1 MKYVLIISMNSI
13 QNKHLQLAYFSMEI
27 MLRTHIPTYAGGLG
41 ILAGDLLRSCADMH
55 IPAAG
60 MTLVY
65 NGTFFN
71 QVFNPDGSQSYK
83 ELEWRKSDQ
92 FTKMPHRVQLTLDDQ
107 VISVGC
113 WRYDIVGYDG
123 FVVPVYLLDTDYVTN
138 PQWARNIT
146 SNLYAGN
153 GDMRVSQEL
162 VLGIGGVLMLKK
174 LRYETIDTY
183 HMNEGHA
190 AFVPLALMPE
200 HNWNDEE
207 VKRKCVFTTHTPIPE
222 GHDTFDYELAYKY
235 GKAYFPWHIKKLAG
249 EDRLDMTRLALNTSK
264 YSFGVSQKHGEVSR
278 NMFPGYPIGAI
289 TNGVH
294 HRTWIGSTMQDLYN
308 EHMPEWINN
317 PSTLSQAVEK
327 LPDDALFNM
336 HQECKKILVNFVNHH
351 LTSNTTL
358 EGREHPDQDELFDI
372 DTLTIALARRP
383 VAYKR
388 PLLIYHDLERLV
400 RIAAGRVQIIQSGK
414 SHPDDGVSHQIV
426 KEILHMSKKLK
437 GIVRIVYLEN
447 YSPKLARLLV
457 SGTDVWLNSPKKPLE
472 ASGTSGMKAA
482 MNGVLN
488 FSVLDGWW
496 IEGFKSCPDA
506 GFSIGMMDSANND
519 ESDADDLYTKLE
531 HTLIPTYYDNR
542 KEWIRRMKN
551 AITLGA
557 YFNTNRCIEEYKKK
571 AWDS

>member
-1 MKYVLIISMNSI
+1 MNP
-13 QNKHLQLAYFSMEI
+13 NEKKHLQLAYFSMEI

-41 ILAGDLLRSCADMH
+41 ILAGDLLRSCADMQ

-71 QVFNPDGSQSYK
+71 QVFNPDGTQSYK

-92 FTKMPHRVQLTLDDQ
+92 FTKMPHRIELTINDQ
-107 VISVGC
+107 QVSVGC

-123 FVVPVYLLDTDYVTN
+123 FVVPVYLLDTDYITN
-138 PQWARNIT
+138 PQWARDIT

-153 GDMRVSQEL
+153 GEMRISQEL
-162 VLGIGGVLMLKK
+162 VLGMGGVQMLKK
-174 LRYETIDTY
+174 IGYESVDIY

-190 AFVPLALMPE
+190 AFVPLALMPD
-200 HNWNDEE
+200 HNYQDAD
-207 VKRKCVFTTHTPIPE
+207 VKKKCVFTTHTPIPE
-222 GHDTFDYELAYKY
+222 GHDTFDYELAYTY
-235 GKAYFPWHIKKLAG
+235 GKSYFPWHIRKLAG
-249 EDRLDMTRLALNTSK
+249 EDRLDMTRLALNMSK
-264 YSFGVSQKHGEVSR
+264 YSFGVSQKHGEVSH

-317 PSTLSQAVEK
+317 PSALSQAVTK
-327 LPDDALFNM
+327 LPDDALFNT

-358 EGREHPDQDELFDI
+358 EGREHPDQDELFDV

-414 SHPDDGVSHQIV
+414 SHPDDDVSHRIV
-426 KEILHMSKKLK
+426 RDILHMSKKLK

-457 SGTDVWLNSPKKPLE
+457 SGTDVWLNSPMKPLE

-482 MNGVLN
+482 MNGILN

-496 IEGFKSCPDA
+496 IEGYKSCPDA
-506 GFSIGMMDSANND
+506 GFSIGTMDSANND
-519 ESDADDLYTKLE
+519 EADADDLYTKLE
-531 HTLIPTYYDNR
+531 HTLIPLYYENR
-542 KEWIRRMKN
+542 TEWIRRMKN

-557 YFNTNRCIEEYKKK
+557 YFNTNRCIEEYKSK
-571 AWDS
+571 AWNS